1 MPVAGIDPGLICV
14 GRIKIGVKGEEKK
27 SAGGKD
33 YKQPEKLD
41 HFILITNEV
50 DKDERAVIDEELL
63 KIVKANP
70 LAEKNKDG
78 NLVSIPIRLLYD
90 DPNVNFPHQR
100 TSVDG
105 GKFACTGD
113 GIKGKTRDGREV
125 KCPCEKAVETGY
137 SEKDKCK
144 LTGTLSCV
152 IDGVDSL
159 GGCHKLYTTGNS
171 VKFILGSMLT
181 ISTVTGGMLRGLPL
195 SLIIQPR
202 KTSAPGA
209 GFVTVFNVGIVSPS
223 TDKLQE
229 IALNLAQGRATYFQ
243 KMEKIEEEARR
254 ITYTPSEEEEKVIA
268 DEFFVDSEAPPPG
281 DKDVPPSGGEDVK
294 DTPQTSEK
302 DTGETVEDSTDTA
315 KEASDK
321 EQTSPETIDSDKP
334 TPLPDPKT
342 IDGAK
347 LPKENQVELTAITLL
362 KKELGINEI
371 KAWKKLLEAFGVVSA
386 KQMTIEQL
394 RTFRRKLEEMRPT

>member
-1 MPVAGIDPGLICV
+1 MSVAGIDPGLICV

-33 YKQPEKLD
+33 FKQPEKLD

-50 DKDERAVIDEELL
+50 DKDDRAVVDEELL
-63 KIVKANP
+63 KIVKENP
-70 LAEKNKDG
+70 LAKKNKDG

-90 DPNVNFPHQR
+90 DPDVNLRYQR
-100 TSVDG
+100 TSTDG
-105 GKFACTGD
+105 SKFACTGD
-113 GIKGKTRDGREV
+113 GKIGKTRDGRTIE
-125 KCPCEKAVETGY
+125 CPCNKAVETGY

-195 SLIIQPR
+195 SLIIQRR
-202 KTSAPGA
+202 KTNAPGA

-223 TDKLQE
+223 TEKLQE

-243 KMEKIEEEARR
+243 KMEKIEEEARQ
-254 ITYTPSEEEEKVIA
+254 IIYTPSEEEEKVIA
-268 DEFFVDSEAPPPG
+268 DEFFVDLEAPPPG
-281 DKDVPPSGGEDVK
+281 DKDAPPSSPEDVK
-294 DTPQTSEK
+294 DPPQTSEK
-302 DTGETVEDSTDTA
+302 DTKETVEDTVEDSTDTGDA
-315 KEASDK
+315 TDK
-321 EQTSPETIDSDKP
+321 DKP
-334 TPLPDPKT
+334 TALPDPKT

-371 KAWKKLLEAFGVVSA
+371 KAWKKLLEPFGVVTA

-394 RTFRRKLEEMRPT
+394 RTFRRELEEMRPT